1 MIKEFFDVR
10 AALDEVIQI
19 MSFQV
24 TQKNLYLKTNID
36 QSVPQFIKSDVKRF
50 KQVLFNLIGNAIKFT
65 FKGGVTVRLS
75 YTKKQ
80 LTTSVMDTGLGIE
93 PEAIQKLF

>member
-24 TQKNLYLKTNID
+24 TQKNLYLQTEID
-36 QSVPQFIKSDVKRF
+36 RSVPQFIKSDVKRF

-75 YTKKQ
+75 YKKKQ
-80 LTTSVMDTGLGIE
+80 LTTSVQDTGLGIE